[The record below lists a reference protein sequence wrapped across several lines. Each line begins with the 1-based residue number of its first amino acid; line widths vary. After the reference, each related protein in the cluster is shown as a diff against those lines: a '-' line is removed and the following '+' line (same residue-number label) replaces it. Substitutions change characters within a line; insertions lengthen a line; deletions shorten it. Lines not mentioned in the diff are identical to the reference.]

1 MKHIFKQLEE
11 WGTNLKISEY
21 KKAVFKLTIYY
32 SLGVFVILIIS
43 NLFIYNL
50 FSRDIQNDS
59 FITKTHI
66 EENEVFDDEIKE
78 NLFNVILFS
87 DIFLAFITILISYFL
102 SKKTLEPLERSHQ
115 KQKRFVADVSHE
127 LRTPMAVI
135 KAGAEVL
142 INKDRTL
149 EEYKKFTEDSLEE
162 VNKLITLSNNLL
174 FLSKK
179 DSQKKNFYKV
189 SFSEIL
195 NTKIEQIKSYA
206 KLKNIS
212 IDLNIEKDIY
222 VYGIEEDLNRMILNL
237 LKNSIDYNIMN
248 GKVFIS
254 LLKKKNELNFV
265 VKDSGIGI
273 QEKEI
278 EFIFDRFYKADSSRT
293 DNNFS
298 GTGLGLAI
306 VKDIIEEHHGF
317 IKVKSE
323 VEKGSVFEISLPLS
337 MN

>member
-1 MKHIFKQLEE
+1 MINIWYEYNFKP
-11 WGTNLKISEY
+11 
-21 KKAVFKLTIYY
+21 FP
-32 SLGVFVILIIS
+32 ILH
-43 NLFIYNL
+43 LFIYNL

-212 IDLNIEKDIY
+212 IDLNIEKD
-222 VYGIEEDLNRMILNL
+222 DLV
-237 LKNSIDYNIMN
+237 NSY
-248 GKVFIS
+248 
-254 LLKKKNELNFV
+254 
-265 VKDSGIGI
+265 
-273 QEKEI
+273 EKI
-278 EFIFDRFYKADSSRT
+278 AANSSADIRKAT
-293 DNNFS
+293 VTNAFS
-298 GTGLGLAI
+298 GTKKSTMVTIILI
-306 VKDIIEEHHGF
+306 VESMGFNMKDFGDKYDKITEKDIGEFKEYI
-317 IKVKSE
+317 IKNKS
-323 VEKGSVFEISLPLS
+323 
-337 MN
+337 